1 MATSPVSAVATGAT
15 LATAL
20 PRGIRNHNPGN
31 LRPGPAWQGVAGLD
45 TAPPDP
51 PYLRF
56 VDPEHGIRALART
69 LISYRER
76 HGIDTLAGVFA
87 RWAPAGDGN
96 DPAQY
101 AAAVAQALGR
111 DPAAP
116 VDLRDPAILVALAAA
131 ITHQENGGAATG
143 VGSPWY
149 PVETYRRG
157 VALALD
163 DSAAAAAATAAAAAA
178 AAAAGGEG

>member
-1 MATSPVSAVATGAT
+1 MTASPAHAAAPS
-15 LATAL
+15 L
-20 PRGIRNHNPGN
+20 PRGIRNNNPGN

-45 TAPPDP
+45 TEPPDP

-96 DPAQY
+96 DPDRY
-101 AAAVAQALGR
+101 AAAVAQALGC
-111 DPAAP
+111 DPAASI
-116 VDLRDPAILVALAAA
+116 DLRDPAILAALAAS
-131 ITHQENGGAATG
+131 ITHQENGGAVAG
-143 VGSPWY
+143 ADSSWY
-149 PVETYRRG
+149 AAETYRRG
-157 VALALD
+157 VALALGD
-163 DSAAAAAATAAAAAA
+163 ATPLAAVATVA
-178 AAAAGGEG
+178 GEG

>member
-1 MATSPVSAVATGAT
+1 MATSPASATSTA
-15 LATAL
+15 AL

-31 LRPGPAWQGVAGLD
+31 LRPGPAWQGVVGLD
-45 TAPPDP
+45 TEPPDP

-96 DPAQY
+96 DPERY
-101 AAAVAQALGR
+101 AAAVAQALGC

-116 VDLRDPAILVALAAA
+116 VDLHDPAILAALAAA
-131 ITHQENGGAATG
+131 ITHQENGVGAGAG
-143 VGSPWY
+143 AESSWY
-149 PVETYRRG
+149 PAETYRRG
-157 VALALD
+157 VTLALGD
-163 DSAAAAAATAAAAAA
+163 GAPAAAAATTTATD
-178 AAAAGGEG
+178 GEG